1 MASAAQPRA
10 QRFLDPGLLARIA
23 NLQIVARTVVEGF
36 IAGLHRSPYHGL
48 SPDFAEYR
56 PYSPGD
62 DLRNVDWNV
71 YARTDRHYI
80 KKFLGETNTR
90 VYIALDVSAS
100 MAYSSAADRSGGIS
114 KLEYGS
120 LLAASLAYFALRQRD
135 AAGLALFDTAV
146 TEYVPPRLRPGQ
158 MSQILRALETAR
170 PGRSTDLCGT
180 LEKVAQLLRR
190 RSLVAVISD
199 LYEEPERLEHAFR
212 RLQFGRND
220 LMVFHVLDPNE
231 LNPDLRDATV
241 LEDVETRQRL
251 EVVPAYAKGEYAR
264 LLREHVERLQGSCR
278 DARLDY
284 LLMNTQQPLDQA
296 LFAYLSLRQR
306 RS

>member
-1 MASAAQPRA
+1 MAIAAQGRA
-10 QRFLDPGLLARIA
+10 QRFLDPVVLARLA
-23 NLQIVARTVVEGF
+23 NLQLVARTVVEGF

-56 PYSPGD
+56 PYTPGD
-62 DLRNVDWNV
+62 DLRMVDWNV

-90 VYIALDVSAS
+90 IYVALDISAS
-100 MAYSSAADRSGGIS
+100 MSYRTSEIS
-114 KLEYGS
+114 KLDYGS
-120 LLAASLAYFALRQRD
+120 LLAASLAHFALRQRD
-135 AAGLALFDTAV
+135 AAGLVLFDTEV
-146 TEYVPPRLRPGQ
+146 VEFVPPRLRPGQ
-158 MSQILRALETAR
+158 MIRILRSLETAR
-170 PGRSTDLCGT
+170 PGRRTDLCGA

-212 RLQFGRND
+212 RMQFGRND

-231 LNPDLRDATV
+231 LNPDLRGASV

-251 EVVPAYAKGEYAR
+251 EVVPAYAKGEYLR
-264 LLREHVERLQGSCR
+264 LLEEHVEHLKHSAR

-284 LLMNTQQPLDQA
+284 LLMNTAQPLDEA
-296 LFAYLSLRQR
+296 LFSYLSLRQR
-306 RS
+306 RT

>member
-1 MASAAQPRA
+1 MAIAVQART
-10 QRFLDPGLLARIA
+10 QRFLDPGLLARLA
-23 NLQIVARTVVEGF
+23 NLQLVARAVVEGF

-56 PYSPGD
+56 PYTPGD

-90 VYIALDVSAS
+90 VYLALDISAS
-100 MAYSSAADRSGGIS
+100 MSYRTAAIS

-135 AAGLALFDTAV
+135 AASVVLFDTEV
-146 TEYVPPRLRPGQ
+146 VEYIPPRLRPGQ
-158 MSQILRALETAR
+158 MAQILRILEAAR
-170 PGRSTDLCGT
+170 PGRRTDLCAA
-180 LEKVAQLLRR
+180 LEKVAQFLRR

-231 LNPDLRDATV
+231 LNPDLGGASV

-251 EVVPAYAKGEYAR
+251 EVVPSYAKGEY
-264 LLREHVERLQGSCR
+264 LRMLEEHVEQLKRSSR

-284 LLMNTQQPLDQA
+284 LLMNTAQPLDEA
-296 LFAYLSLRQR
+296 LFSYLSLRQR

>member
-1 MASAAQPRA
+1 MATGAQSRA
-10 QRFLDPGLLARIA
+10 QRFLDPGVLARIA
-23 NLQIVARTVVEGF
+23 NLQLTARTVVEGF

-56 PYSPGD
+56 PYTPGD
-62 DLRNVDWNV
+62 DLRTVDWNV

-90 VYIALDVSAS
+90 VYIALDISRS
-100 MAYSSAADRSGGIS
+100 MGYRTGEIS

-120 LLAASLAYFALRQRD
+120 LLAASLAYFAIRQRD
-135 AAGLALFDTAV
+135 AAGLVLFDTEVA
-146 TEYVPPRLRPGQ
+146 ELIPPRLRPGQ
-158 MSQILRALETAR
+158 MAQVLRTLERAR
-170 PGRSTDLCGT
+170 PGRATDLCGA
-180 LEKVAQLLRR
+180 LEKVAQFVRK
-190 RSLVAVISD
+190 RSLIVVISD
-199 LYEEPERLEHAFR
+199 LYEEPDRLAHAFR

-220 LMVFHVLDPNE
+220 IMVFHVLDPNE

-251 EVVPAYAKGEYAR
+251 EVVPSYAKGEYLK
-264 LLREHVERLQGSCR
+264 LLREHVEQMQSSCR

-284 LLMNTQQPLDQA
+284 LLMDTAEPLDQA
-296 LFAYLSLRQR
+296 LFNYLVLRQR